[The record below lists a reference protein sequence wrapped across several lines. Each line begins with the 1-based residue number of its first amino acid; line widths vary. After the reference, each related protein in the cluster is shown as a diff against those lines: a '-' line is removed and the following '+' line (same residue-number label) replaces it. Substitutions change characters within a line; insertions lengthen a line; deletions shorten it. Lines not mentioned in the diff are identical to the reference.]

1 MLQMFVIENAFSC
14 NKSQVDF
21 QNVIFSLKWIFDHC
35 IWLYM
40 TRKSVIHFPI
50 FILKESLLD
59 IFWITI
65 PAFSENSFRFFYEGH
80 RNNLD
85 IKQPKSF
92 ILKIIKNERRLKLKK
107 VTIIKHIGDCRNKI
121 MHFNEELS
129 STYHD
134 LEIKTLLLQK
144 SSLLVCSFAVSA
156 QKNSFCFA
164 MYIFYPFRLF
174 EVEVIFQWP
183 S

>member
-35 IWLYM
+35 MWLYM
-40 TRKSVIHFPI
+40 TRNFPTI
-50 FILKESLLD
+50 FVLKESLLD
-59 IFWITI
+59 MFWITI

-129 STYHD
+129 STWYHD

-156 QKNSFCFA
+156 QKNSFLLCYVHFLS
-164 MYIFYPFRLF
+164 F
-174 EVEVIFQWP
+174 
-183 S
+183 